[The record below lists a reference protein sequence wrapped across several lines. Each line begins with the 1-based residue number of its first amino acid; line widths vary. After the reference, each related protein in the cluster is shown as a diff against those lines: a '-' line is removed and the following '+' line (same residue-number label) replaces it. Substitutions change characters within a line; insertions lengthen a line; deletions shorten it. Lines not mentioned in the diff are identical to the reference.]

1 MAIMKSSILTRDL
14 QPPGIYMLNSTS
26 SSELGGKPS
35 IVNPTDAVTKTT
47 LCHFLPG
54 HVSTRQTLLI
64 PARGLVLGSTEER
77 EPVWEWHVFFIV
89 IL

>member
-1 MAIMKSSILTRDL
+1 
-14 QPPGIYMLNSTS
+14 MLNSTS

-35 IVNPTDAVTKTT
+35 IVNPTDAVTKTA
-47 LCHFLPG
+47 LCRFLPG

-64 PARGLVLGSTEER
+64 PAQGLVLGSTEER